1 MIEEKFESLPAILKR
16 RNWILLGILFLGSL
30 FFLPWRFTT
39 GILIGGLMANINFH
53 FLHRNLVKVLI
64 LSKGKGPIV
73 SKSMLRMFIIGLI
86 VFIVLFKNWVNVFGL
101 ILGLSVV
108 VINLFSLALI
118 EAKGVVLNRR

>member
-1 MIEEKFESLPAILKR
+1 M
-16 RNWILLGILFLGSL
+16 LLGILFLGSL

-53 FLHRNLVKVLI
+53 FLHRNLVRVLI
-64 LSKGKGPIV
+64 ASKGKGAIV

-86 VFIVLFKNWVNVFGL
+86 IFIVLFKNWANVFGL
-101 ILGLSVV
+101 ILGLSIV

>member
-1 MIEEKFESLPAILKR
+1 MIEEKFESLPAILKK

-53 FLHRNLVKVLI
+53 FLHRNLVKVFI

-73 SKSMLRMFIIGLI
+73 SKSMLRMFIIGVI

-101 ILGLSVV
+101 ILGLSIV